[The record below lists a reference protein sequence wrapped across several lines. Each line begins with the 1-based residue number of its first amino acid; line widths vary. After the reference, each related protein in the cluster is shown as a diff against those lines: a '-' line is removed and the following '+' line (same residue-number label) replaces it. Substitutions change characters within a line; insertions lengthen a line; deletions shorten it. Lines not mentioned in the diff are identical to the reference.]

1 MTDTNVAADQLKSF
15 VERIER
21 LEEEKSGIADDI
33 KSVYSELKVVGFDA
47 KAVKT
52 IIALRKK
59 SKEEREEQEAIVELY
74 LTALGY

>member
-21 LEEEKSGIADDI
+21 LEEEKAGIADDI
-33 KSVYSELKVVGFDA
+33 KGVYSELKGVGFDA